1 MKTKEQTRIELE
13 RWLDRKAETDMVNA
27 TTRTD
32 PYVTHH
38 DEDIFDEYS
47 ESKSMKRKHQEW
59 KIRQDGV
66 DNSLD
71 YMVEFYGSD

>member
-13 RWLDRKAETDMVNA
+13 RWLDRKAETDMHL
-27 TTRTD
+27 TITGTD

-38 DEDIFDEYS
+38 NDDIFDEYD
-47 ESKSMKRKHQEW
+47 ESKDMTLKHTEW

-66 DNSLD
+66 DVS
-71 YMVEFYGSD
+71 